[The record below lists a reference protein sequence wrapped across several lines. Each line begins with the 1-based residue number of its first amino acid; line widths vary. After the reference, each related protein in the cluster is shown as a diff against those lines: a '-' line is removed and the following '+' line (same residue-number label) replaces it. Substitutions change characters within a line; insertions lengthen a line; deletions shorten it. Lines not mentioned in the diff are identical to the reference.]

1 MECKIDALSDEL
13 LVAILSYLSV
23 KKAATTCLVSR
34 RWRYLWQYTSGCLEI
49 YDRDKS
55 TRDPNVEHEFVKL
68 VNHVLKLHQGPTLD
82 QFRVGFCFGGSFFT
96 FDHWIKFAIEK
107 EVKVFELNL
116 ATGGGFG
123 VGLRYYCFPDIEK
136 LSSKLKISRFCCN
149 LKSLSLVNIGVKEEV
164 VHFFLSNCPCLE
176 KVRVSG
182 SKCLQNL
189 KVTGALPS
197 LKFMEIS
204 RCYNVQVL
212 EVDASN
218 LESFTYIGPDI
229 LVPFQNLPKLSELSI
244 GHQYC
249 HSFIFDAD
257 KHTRYSSKLR
267 KLRLIVPPQTLW
279 SRLTSSHPDNFPRL
293 DNLRVL
299 ELDFMLAACES
310 LLFFTFLVNASPLL
324 SNFTARIQ
332 YTGVLAEERMDIH
345 RHVERTA
352 WRATRIVHNHLKVVK
367 IIGFTGC
374 RSDFN
379 LALHLLGIGESLK
392 KMILQP
398 TNDRHH
404 YKVKEMA
411 ATLMEKQ
418 SKQLEERLPPG
429 AKLVML

>member
-1 MECKIDALSDEL
+1 MVSLHCVCVDRLQPHFSVHFRENKVSSGDLHNIEVDPVEYKIDALSDEL

-49 YDRDKS
+49 YDRDKR

-68 VNHVLKLHQGPTLD
+68 
-82 QFRVGFCFGGSFFT
+82 
-96 FDHWIKFAIEK
+96 

-116 ATGGGFG
+116 ATGGGFV
-123 VGLRYYCFPDIEK
+123 VGLRYYHFPDIEK

-149 LKSLSLVNIGVKEEV
+149 LKSLNLVNIGVKEEV

-189 KVTGALPS
+189 KVTGPLPS
-197 LKFMEIS
+197 LKFVELS
-204 RCYNVQVL
+204 WCYNVESL

-218 LESFTYIGPDI
+218 LESFTYIGPYI
-229 LVPFQNLPKLSELSI
+229 LVPFENLPKLSELSI

-267 KLRLIVPPQTLW
+267 KLRLIVPPQALW
-279 SRLTSSHPDNFPRL
+279 SRLTSSYPDNFPRL
-293 DNLRVL
+293 DNLKVL
-299 ELDFMLAACES
+299 ELDLMLKACES

-332 YTGVLAEERMDIH
+332 YTGVLAEE
-345 RHVERTA
+345 
-352 WRATRIVHNHLKVVK
+352 VVK
-367 IIGFTGC
+367 IIGLTGC

-392 KMILQP
+392 EMILQP
-398 TNDRHH
+398 TNERHH

-418 SKQLEERLPPG
+418 SKQLEQRLPPG

>member
-1 MECKIDALSDEL
+1 MRDGQYCTSHVRLQQDPVECKIDALSDEL

-49 YDRDKS
+49 YDRDKR

-68 VNHVLKLHQGPTLD
+68 
-82 QFRVGFCFGGSFFT
+82 
-96 FDHWIKFAIEK
+96 

-116 ATGGGFG
+116 ATGGGFV
-123 VGLRYYCFPDIEK
+123 VGLRYYHFPDIEK
-136 LSSKLKISRFCCN
+136 FHLTLSISVLRR
-149 LKSLSLVNIGVKEEV
+149 KSFI
-164 VHFFLSNCPCLE
+164 FFLSNCPCLE

-189 KVTGALPS
+189 KVTGPLPS
-197 LKFMEIS
+197 LKFVELS
-204 RCYNVQVL
+204 WCYNVESL

-218 LESFTYIGPDI
+218 LESFTYIGPYI
-229 LVPFQNLPKLSELSI
+229 LVPFENLPKLSELSI

-267 KLRLIVPPQTLW
+267 KLRLIVPPQALW
-279 SRLTSSHPDNFPRL
+279 SRLTSSYPDNFPRL
-293 DNLRVL
+293 DNLKVL
-299 ELDFMLAACES
+299 ELDLMLKACES

-332 YTGVLAEERMDIH
+332 YTGVLAEECMDIH

-352 WRATRIVHNHLKVVK
+352 WRATRFVHNHLKVVK

-392 KMILQP
+392 EMILQP
-398 TNDRHH
+398 TNERHH

-418 SKQLEERLPPG
+418 SKQLEQRLPPG